1 MNPAPGRCRL
11 CTTFAAGRRAVTQQ
25 GDEESRTSGPRGVL
39 EAIRAEI
46 RRERGVYESIIQ
58 SSTSETAD
66 EDQ

>member
-1 MNPAPGRCRL
+1 M
-11 CTTFAAGRRAVTQQ
+11 TQQ